1 MTLSRFTKE
10 HEWAALESDTA
21 TCGITDYAQKALG
34 DIVYVELPPIG
45 KKVRQGEQVAVV
57 ESTKAA
63 SEVFAPLDGEVIAV
77 NEALASDPG
86 AVNRAAMSEG
96 WFFKLKVSD
105 SGQVSSLMDDS
116 AYARY
121 VQELIK

>member
-1 MTLSRFTKE
+1 MTDLRFTKE
-10 HEWAALESDTA
+10 HEWALIEGDIA

-34 DIVYVELPPIG
+34 DIVYVELPPAG
-45 KKVRQGEQVAVV
+45 KYVKQGEQTAVV

-63 SEVFAPLDGEVIAV
+63 SEVYAPLDGEVLAI
-77 NEALASDPG
+77 NEQLSSDPG

-96 WFFKLKVSD
+96 WFFKLKVS
-105 SGQVSSLMDDS
+105 SSASPHSLMDRA
-116 AYARY
+116 AYERY